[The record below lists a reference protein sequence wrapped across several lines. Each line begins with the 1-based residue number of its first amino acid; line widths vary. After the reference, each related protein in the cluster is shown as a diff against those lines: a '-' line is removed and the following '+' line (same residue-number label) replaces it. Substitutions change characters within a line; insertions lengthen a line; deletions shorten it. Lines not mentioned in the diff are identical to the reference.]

1 MTALREVE
9 PEAWDPL
16 LERLGLA
23 DAYLLRGYLES
34 AAVLD
39 PGRPT
44 LLHLAGG
51 GGGDVVFACLV
62 RDVPGSEGR
71 VDVTTPYGYGG
82 PVAAGDDPPAETF
95 AEAYEAWAGEAGAL
109 TTFVRFHPLFAN
121 HRLTPADAEL
131 ERLADTAT
139 WPLDAERD
147 LYEEMHAKHRSDV
160 RKCEDAGVE
169 VTVEEGGSLDEFVTL
184 YEATMHDR
192 DAADFYFFP
201 SEYWAALTA
210 GLGER
215 LLRLD
220 ARLEGELIAST
231 LCIATEPWLH
241 YHLAAMDDTGRKL
254 GASKLLLLEAARWGQ
269 ARGLAELHL
278 GSGLGGSEDS
288 LWKFKQRFSD
298 HPGRE
303 FWIGKVVHDEAA
315 YRALAGTDSTAGF
328 FPAYRAPEPVESTG

>member
-23 DAYLLRGYLES
+23 DAYFLRGYLES

-39 PGRPT
+39 PGRAV
-44 LLHLAGG
+44 LLHLAGDR
-51 GGGDVVFACLV
+51 GDVVFACLV
-62 RDVPGSEGR
+62 RDVPGVDGR

-82 PVAAGDDPPAETF
+82 PVAAGEDPPADGF
-95 AEAYEAWAGEAGAL
+95 AEGYESWAAEAGAL
-109 TTFVRFHPLFAN
+109 TTFVRFHPLFGN
-121 HRLTPADAEL
+121 QRLAPAGAEL

-160 RKCEDAGVE
+160 RKCEQAGVA

-184 YEATMHDR
+184 YEATMRDR

-201 SEYWAALTA
+201 PEYWAALTA

-220 ARLEGELIAST
+220 ARIEGELIAST
-231 LCIATEPWLH
+231 LCIATAPWLH

-254 GASKLLLLEAARWGQ
+254 GASKLLLIEAARWGQ

-303 FWIGKVVHDEAA
+303 FWIGKLVHDEAA
-315 YRALAGTDSTAGF
+315 YRELAGTDSTAGF
-328 FPAYRAPEPVESTG
+328 FPAYRAAEPVESTG

>member
-16 LERLGLA
+16 LGELGLA

-39 PGRPT
+39 PGRAV
-44 LLHLAGG
+44 LLHLAGD
-51 GGGDVVFACLV
+51 GGDVVFACLV
-62 RDVPGSEGR
+62 RDVPGAEGR

-82 PVAAGDDPPAETF
+82 PVATGDDPPAF

-109 TTFVRFHPLFAN
+109 TTFVRFHPLFGN
-121 HRLTPADAEL
+121 QRLAPDGAEL

-160 RKCEDAGVE
+160 RKCEEAGVE
-169 VTVEEGGSLDEFVTL
+169 VTVEEGGSLDEFVSL
-184 YEATMHDR
+184 YEATMRDR

-201 SEYWAALTA
+201 PEYWAALTD
-210 GLGER
+210 GLGGR

-220 ARLEGELIAST
+220 ARLDGELIAST

-303 FWIGKVVHDEAA
+303 FWIGKLVHDETA
-315 YRALAGTDSTAGF
+315 YRELAGTDSTAGF

>member
-16 LERLGLA
+16 LEELGLA

-44 LLHLAGG
+44 LLHLAADGD
-51 GGGDVVFACLV
+51 DVVFACLV
-62 RDVPGSEGR
+62 RDVQGADGR

-82 PVAAGDDPPAETF
+82 PVAAGDDPPVAGF
-95 AEAYEAWAGEAGAL
+95 AEAYEAWAGESGAL
-109 TTFVRFHPLFAN
+109 TTFVRFHPLFGN
-121 HRLTPADAEL
+121 QRLAPAGAEL

-139 WPLDAERD
+139 WPLDPEHD
-147 LYEEMHAKHRSDV
+147 LYEGMHAKHRSDV
-160 RKCEDAGVE
+160 RKCEQAGLE
-169 VTVEEGGSLDEFVTL
+169 VTVEEGGSLAEFVTL
-184 YEATMHDR
+184 YEATMRDR

-201 SEYWAALTA
+201 AEYWAALTA
-210 GLGER
+210 GLGAQLVR
-215 LLRLD
+215 FD
-220 ARLEGELIAST
+220 ARLEGEVIAST

-241 YHLAAMDDTGRKL
+241 YHLAAMDDTGRTL

-269 ARGLAELHL
+269 ARGFSEFHL

-288 LWKFKQRFSD
+288 LWKFKQRFAD
-298 HPGRE
+298 HAGRE
-303 FWIGKVVHDEAA
+303 FWIGKLVHDQAA
-315 YRALAGTDSTAGF
+315 YRELAGTDSTAGF
-328 FPAYRAPEPVESTG
+328 FPAYRAPEPVESAG